1 MTEEVAEMQCT
12 SRHRRRSRRSKRT
25 LFLEYH
31 VLVHVNGV
39 SEAGWIVDDIPAN
52 LERVN
57 L

>member
-1 MTEEVAEMQCT
+1 MEEVVGMQCT

-52 LERVN
+52 LERVD